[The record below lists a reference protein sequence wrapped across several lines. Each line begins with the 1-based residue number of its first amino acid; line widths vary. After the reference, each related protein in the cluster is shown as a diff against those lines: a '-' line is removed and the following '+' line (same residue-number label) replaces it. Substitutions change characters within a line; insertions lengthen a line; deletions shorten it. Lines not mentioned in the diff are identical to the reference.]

1 MIELT
6 KAREIAEDWISAWNE
21 RDLEKILCHHT
32 DELEFVSPLVVSRL
46 GREDGA
52 IRTKRELRDYFSQGI
67 GPGSELHFELLDVLA
82 GVSSITLYYRN
93 HRNQMVAE
101 TMSLNDEGMVTKVFV
116 HHRKD

>member
-21 RDLEKILCHHT
+21 RDIEKILCHYT

-46 GREDGA
+46 GREDGT
-52 IRTKRELRDYFSQGI
+52 IRTKRELRDYFLQGI
-67 GPGSELHFELLDVLA
+67 GPGSELYFELLDVLA
-82 GVSSITLYYRN
+82 GVSSITLCYRN

-101 TMSLNDEGMVTKVFV
+101 TMFLNDEGMVTKVFV
-116 HHRKD
+116 HHR